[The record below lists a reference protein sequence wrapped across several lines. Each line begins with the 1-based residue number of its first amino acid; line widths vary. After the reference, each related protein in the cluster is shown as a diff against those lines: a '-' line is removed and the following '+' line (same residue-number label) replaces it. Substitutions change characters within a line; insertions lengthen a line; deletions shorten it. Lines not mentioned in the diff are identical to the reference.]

1 MAQPVTKTLDAEA
14 YSAVSSEQ
22 DLLPMLEQFEIQDL
36 GELSLVAWRVI

>member
-1 MAQPVTKTLDAEA
+1 MAQPDTKTLDAEA
-14 YSAVSSEQ
+14 CSTASSEQ